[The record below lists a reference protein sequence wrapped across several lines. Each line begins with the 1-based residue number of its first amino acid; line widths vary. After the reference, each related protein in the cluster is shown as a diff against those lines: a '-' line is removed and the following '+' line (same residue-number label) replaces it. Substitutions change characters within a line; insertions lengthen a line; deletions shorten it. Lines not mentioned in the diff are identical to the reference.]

1 MNWWQAIVFGIV
13 QGLTEF
19 LPVSSSGHLLIAE
32 KLMGISGQDLL
43 TFYSLLH
50 VGTLAAV
57 LIVMRKDIWAI
68 LKNILGKT
76 TWLLLIAT
84 IPAVFFALVF
94 KDLIDKAF
102 GGATLGFEF
111 LFTGLLLL
119 AILLFKNGEKTIEKM
134 TWLDAVLAGIGQA
147 VAILPAVSRSGACLF
162 ALLSRKVKR
171 EDAIR
176 FTFLMSIPA
185 ILGSLAL
192 DIKDMITGSSTITS
206 GMILP
211 VTLGIVFSAVS
222 GYAVMRFMLKKLSL
236 KGIAICGAYVVVLGV
251 LILVDQ
257 NVTHVLL

>member
-94 KDLIDKAF
+94 KDLIDQAF

-111 LFTGLLLL
+111 LFTGILLL

-162 ALLSRKVKR
+162 ALLSRNADFRPRYSVWLF
-171 EDAIR
+171 R
-176 FTFLMSIPA
+176 F
-185 ILGSLAL
+185 
-192 DIKDMITGSSTITS
+192 
-206 GMILP
+206 
-211 VTLGIVFSAVS
+211 
-222 GYAVMRFMLKKLSL
+222 R
-236 KGIAICGAYVVVLGV
+236 
-251 LILVDQ
+251 Q
-257 NVTHVLL
+257 

>member
-94 KDLIDKAF
+94 KDLIDQAF

-111 LFTGLLLL
+111 LFTGILLL
-119 AILLFKNGEKTIEKM
+119 AILLFNNGEKTIEKM